1 MKNVNHQSFSKSMY
15 QSYEKMLIELEYKV
29 LLPRKN
35 QISSFVLD
43 SVLSIKEKE
52 KTMAIAELVL
62 GLPSCYIV
70 LFF

>member
-1 MKNVNHQSFSKSMY
+1 MY
-15 QSYEKMLIELEYKV
+15 QSYEKMLTELEYKV

-43 SVLSIKEKE
+43 SVLRIKEKE
-52 KTMAIAELVL
+52 KTMATAELVL
-62 GLPSCYIV
+62 GLPSCCIV

>member
-52 KTMAIAELVL
+52 KTMATAELVL